1 MSVPVPGKQSEVDQI
16 RAPAAEKTVKTCRPP
31 DRSRVQVTAP
41 VFRTETPSVGCTP
54 GAKLGAPVLATSAS
68 DASGH
73 SSRPCASVVGAGG
86 DALVGF
92 GGVAEVAAFVG
103 AVELAV
109 VLGGVVFAGPAL
121 AGGVVAAV
129 VFAAVVWAAEVL
141 AGIVVGLLDGA
152 EVFVTVALI
161 GFDELESAE
170 LLGGTDADNT
180 GGDAERD
187 ASTPVRVG
195 AEDPLATT
203 AAPDR
208 LAAVRFVFWMTRKPT
223 PISTMTAATITLTR
237 RSQ

>member
-1 MSVPVPGKQSEVDQI
+1 M
-16 RAPAAEKTVKTCRPP
+16 
-31 DRSRVQVTAP
+31 
-41 VFRTETPSVGCTP
+41 FRTETPSVGCTP

-92 GGVAEVAAFVG
+92 GGVVEVAAFVG

-121 AGGVVAAV
+121 AGGVVAAVVFAAVVFAAV